1 MNLPDQEEIVM
12 MNDKP
17 PRSLTEGGLQQL
29 SRAVTLPLLVSCSA
43 IGVKVSRVDPGG

>member
-1 MNLPDQEEIVM
+1 MNLPDQEKIVM

-29 SRAVTLPLLVSCSA
+29 SRAVTLPLLV
-43 IGVKVSRVDPGG
+43 IGVKVSRVDKKAQL